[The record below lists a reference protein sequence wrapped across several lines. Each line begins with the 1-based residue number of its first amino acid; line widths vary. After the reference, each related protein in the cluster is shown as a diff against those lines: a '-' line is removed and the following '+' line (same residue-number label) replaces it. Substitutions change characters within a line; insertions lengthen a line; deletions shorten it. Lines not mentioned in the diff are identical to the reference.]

1 MSAAN
6 GGRRLDAR
14 AARSNPPPAGGT
26 ATPWPPHAFSARR
39 TVRFAYCDP
48 AGIVFY
54 PRFFEILDDVKEEF
68 FAAVLGQPI
77 HLYFRDRRRGFP
89 IARLETD
96 FLAPSY
102 HGDVLDV
109 GLAIRRVGRSSV
121 QMDYRIACA
130 GQRRLDAR
138 TVIVFTDLADG
149 RPVPLD
155 EPLRAALQRCVADPS
170 PEEAR

>member
-1 MSAAN
+1 MSAAP
-6 GGRRLDAR
+6 GSGDAGARPTQRGRGSP
-14 AARSNPPPAGGT
+14 AAA
-26 ATPWPPHAFSARR
+26 WPPHAFSARR
-39 TVRFAYCDP
+39 TVRFAACDP

-68 FAAVLGQPI
+68 FATVLGQPI

-102 HGDVLDV
+102 HGDMLEV
-109 GLAIRRVGRSSV
+109 GLAIRHVGRTSV
-121 QMDYRIACA
+121 RMDYRIACG
-130 GQRRLDAR
+130 GQPRLQAR

-155 EPLRAALQRCVADPS
+155 PPLREALQRCVADPAVQD
-170 PEEAR
+170 AR